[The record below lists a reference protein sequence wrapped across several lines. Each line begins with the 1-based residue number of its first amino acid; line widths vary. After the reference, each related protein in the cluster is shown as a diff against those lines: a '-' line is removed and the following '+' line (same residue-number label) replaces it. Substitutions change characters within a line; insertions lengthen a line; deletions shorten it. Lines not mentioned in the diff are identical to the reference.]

1 MNNSNQDAPLI
12 IGVDN
17 GFGNTKT
24 RNCCFPTGV
33 LSYDKEP
40 TFKRN
45 LLVYGGRYYLRR

>member
-1 MNNSNQDAPLI
+1 MNSENRDAPLI

-33 LSYDKEP
+33 LSYDKEI
-40 TFKRN
+40 RCIR
-45 LLVYGGRYYLRR
+45 GRQRL